1 MIDQA
6 LAWVDRRFAV
16 FPLKPRDKI
25 PLGALVPHG
34 AKDASRDLAVIR
46 DWWRREP
53 QANIGIATGG
63 GHFVVDLDGAEAK
76 GAWIN
81 MCGRHGAPERTLTV
95 KTARGFHLFFSSRL
109 EIPKTASRLA
119 PHVDVRGDGGYVVA
133 APSIHPSGA
142 VYTIARDLSIAP
154 APRWLVDLAMPD
166 ERPEQLPEPMS
177 ARRMTPLL
185 ADRARRPH
193 AGCRPVCYPP
203 RYPVSRQ
210 TVQRVDIARIAS
222 LVAVRLTLVHCLR
235 EQSVPARPRKG
246 G

>member
-81 MCGRHGAPERTLTV
+81 MCGRHGAPERTAHHEEV
-95 KTARGFHLFFSSRL
+95 GVAGAARHDMDRPR
-109 EIPKTASRLA
+109 I
-119 PHVDVRGDGGYVVA
+119 VA
-133 APSIHPSGA
+133 LNGA
-142 VYTIARDLSIAP
+142 VFDDAA
-154 APRWLVDLAMPD
+154 
-166 ERPEQLPEPMS
+166 E
-177 ARRMTPLL
+177 
-185 ADRARRPH
+185 
-193 AGCRPVCYPP
+193 
-203 RYPVSRQ
+203 
-210 TVQRVDIARIAS
+210 
-222 LVAVRLTLVHCLR
+222 
-235 EQSVPARPRKG
+235 
-246 G
+246 